1 MEIRVMEVV
10 EMVGGRLAAG
20 SPDRVLSGF
29 GALDQ
34 SGEGD
39 LSFYGNPKYQEAFQA
54 SRAGAV
60 IVKTGTT
67 NGPEGAALIEVE
79 NPALAFDVVV
89 RRFGAPEVPF
99 VPGVHATACVAPDAE
114 FDPARVSIGAYVVVE
129 SGCKIGNGT
138 RLCPQVVVSQG
149 ASLGEDCLIYPHV
162 AIREGSKIGNRVIIH
177 AGTVVGAD
185 GYGYEFSG
193 GRHVKIRQAGIVEIH
208 DDVEIGANCSIDR
221 ARFGSTV
228 IGEGTKV
235 DNLVQIAHNAK
246 IGKHCLIVAQCG
258 ISGSATLGNYV
269 TLAAQSGVAGHI
281 TIGDGAIMGGR
292 SGVIAS
298 LEGKQ
303 QYFGYPAKPMKEWA
317 RGEMYQKKI
326 PSLLKRIAELEKR
339 LAELEKRGDGE

>member
-1 MEIRVMEVV
+1 MEIRVKEVV
-10 EMVGGRLAAG
+10 ELVGGRLASG
-20 SPDRVLSGF
+20 PPDRVLSGF
-29 GALDQ
+29 GALNQ
-34 SGEGD
+34 CGESD
-39 LSFYGNPKYQEAFQA
+39 LSFYGNPKYLEAFQG
-54 SRAGAV
+54 SKAGAI
-60 IVKTGTT
+60 IVKTGPPP
-67 NGPEGAALIEVE
+67 GPDGTALIEVE
-79 NPALAFDVVV
+79 NPTVAFDIVV
-89 RRFGAPEVPF
+89 RRFGAPEIPF
-99 VPGVHATACVAPDAE
+99 VPGVHPTACVAPDVE
-114 FDPARVSIGAYVVVE
+114 FDPEKVSIGALVVVE

-138 RLCPQVVVSQG
+138 RLCPQVVLSQG
-149 ASLGEDCLIYPHV
+149 ASVGEDCLIYPHV

-208 DDVEIGANCSIDR
+208 DDVEIGANCTIDR

-258 ISGSATLGNYV
+258 ISGSATLGDYV
-269 TLAAQSGVAGHI
+269 IAAAQSGIAGHI
-281 TIGDGAIMGGR
+281 TVGDGAILGGR

-298 LEGKQ
+298 LPGKN

-339 LAELEKRGDGE
+339 LADLEKSEGK